1 MILLFASLFLGGTAA
16 AMTPAEAVTAALA
29 HDPALAA
36 AEARVEAGEGALTG
50 ASWLR
55 HNPRV
60 SGRLGDE
67 RLELEASQALS
78 LSGEGL
84 AAARTARAS
93 LDAAEAARDRAR
105 LVTAAD
111 ARRAWLRAAVAEADV
126 EIAADELAG
135 ATRLR
140 EAAVKRVAAGESA
153 DFEVRLARLEEARAV
168 GLMLHARASR
178 AEARATLAAITGD
191 PAAAAEG
198 DPLAAAPMPGTAAA
212 RDDVRAA
219 QAAIDA
225 ARAALARE
233 RAATVPAV
241 EIGVFYENDAGRAVV
256 GPTLG
261 LEVPLWQRNPA
272 GRGSARGDLARAESE
287 AASLS
292 ARATAEQAA
301 SSEQMRDLEPLVA
314 LLGDDPAG
322 DARTVLAGVELAW
335 RAGELDIAEATLLR
349 ARALEG
355 RRAGVEARAAVAEA
369 RIAAALAHGSETLLN
384 PW

>member
-1 MILLFASLFLGGTAA
+1 MILLLATLFLGGTAA

-29 HDPALAA
+29 HDPALATA
-36 AEARVEAGEGALTG
+36 DARVEAGKGALTG

-60 SGRLGDE
+60 SGRVGDQ
-67 RLELEASQALS
+67 RLELEASQAVS

-84 AAARTARAS
+84 AASRSARAS

-126 EIAADELAG
+126 EIAAEELAG

-168 GLMLHARASR
+168 GLVMHARASL
-178 AEARATLAAITGD
+178 AEARATLAALTGD
-191 PAAAAEG
+191 PAATAQG
-198 DPLAAAPMPGTAAA
+198 DPLAAAPMPGTAGI

-219 QAAIDA
+219 EAAVDA

-233 RAATVPAV
+233 RAATVPTV
-241 EIGVFYENDAGRAVV
+241 EIGVFYEQDSGRMVV

-261 LEVPLWQRNPA
+261 VEVPLWQRNPA
-272 GRGSARGDLARAESE
+272 GRGIARGDLARAESE
-287 AASLS
+287 VVSLS
-292 ARATAEQAA
+292 ARATAEQGA
-301 SSEQMRDLEPLVA
+301 SSEQMRDLETLAA

-322 DARTVLAGVELAW
+322 DATTVLAGVEVAW

-355 RRAGVEARAAVAEA
+355 RRAWVEARAAVAEA
-369 RIAAALAHGSETLLN
+369 RITAALAEGTDTLI
-384 PW
+384 P

>member
-1 MILLFASLFLGGTAA
+1 MILLLATMAA
-16 AMTPAEAVTAALA
+16 AMTPGEAVTAALA

-36 AEARVEAGEGALTG
+36 AEARVEAGNGALTE

-67 RLELEASQALS
+67 RLELEASQAVS
-78 LSGEGL
+78 VSGEGL
-84 AAARTARAS
+84 AAARSARAS

-105 LVTAAD
+105 LVTAAE
-111 ARRAWLRAAVAEADV
+111 ARLAWLRAAVAEADV
-126 EIAADELAG
+126 EIASDELAG

-168 GLMLHARASR
+168 GLVLHARASL

-191 PAAAAEG
+191 AAATAQG
-198 DPLAAAPMPGTAAA
+198 DPLAAAPMPGTAGV

-219 QAAIDA
+219 AAAVDA

-233 RAATVPAV
+233 RAATVPTV
-241 EIGVFYENDAGRAVV
+241 EIGVFYEQDAGRTVV

-261 LEVPLWQRNPA
+261 VEVPLWQRNPA

-287 AASLS
+287 AVSLS
-292 ARATAEQAA
+292 ARATAEQGA
-301 SSEQMRDLEPLVA
+301 SSEQMRDLEPLAA
-314 LLGDDPAG
+314 LLGDDPAA
-322 DARTVLAGVELAW
+322 DATAVLAGVEVAW

-355 RRAGVEARAAVAEA
+355 RRAWVEARAAVAEA
-369 RIAAALAHGSETLLN
+369 RIAAALALGSETLLD
-384 PW
+384 P

>member
-1 MILLFASLFLGGTAA
+1 MTLLLATLFLGGTAA

-36 AEARVEAGEGALTG
+36 AEARVDAGKGALSG

-60 SGRLGDE
+60 SGRLGAD
-67 RLELEASQALS
+67 RLELEASQAVS

-84 AAARTARAS
+84 AAARSARSS
-93 LDAAEAARDRAR
+93 LDAAEAALDRAR
-105 LVTAAD
+105 LVTAAE

-126 EIAADELAG
+126 EIAAAELAG

-168 GLMLHARASR
+168 GLMLRARASL
-178 AEARATLAAITGD
+178 AAARATLAAITGD
-191 PAAAAEG
+191 PAAAAHG
-198 DPLAAAPMPGTAAA
+198 DPLAAAPAPGTAGV

-219 QAAIDA
+219 EAAVDA

-241 EIGVFYENDAGRAVV
+241 ELGVFYEQEAGHTVV

-261 LEVPLWQRNPA
+261 VEVPLWQRNPA
-272 GRGSARGDLARAESE
+272 GRGSARGELARAEAE

-292 ARATAEQAA
+292 ARATAEQRA
-301 SSEQMRDLEPLVA
+301 SSEQMRDLEPLTA

-322 DARTVLAGVELAW
+322 DATAVLAGVEVAW

-349 ARALEG
+349 ARALDG
-355 RRAGVEARAAVAEA
+355 RRAWVEARAAVAEA
-369 RIAAALAHGSETLLN
+369 RIATALAEGTDTLI
-384 PW
+384 P

>member
-1 MILLFASLFLGGTAA
+1 MILLLASMAS

-36 AEARVEAGEGALTG
+36 AEARVEAGEGTLAG

-60 SGRLGDE
+60 TGRVGDE
-67 RLELEASQALS
+67 RLELEASQAVS

-84 AAARTARAS
+84 AAARSARAS

-105 LVTAAD
+105 LVTAAEG
-111 ARRAWLRAAVAEADV
+111 RRAWLRAAVAEADV
-126 EIAADELAG
+126 AIATDELAG

-168 GLMLHARASR
+168 GLVLNARASL
-178 AEARATLAAITGD
+178 AEARAALAAITGD
-191 PAAAAEG
+191 PTATAEG
-198 DPLAAAPMPGTAAA
+198 DPLAAAPTPGSPGV

-219 QAAIDA
+219 EAVVDA

-241 EIGVFYENDAGRAVV
+241 EIGVFYENDAGRTVV

-261 LEVPLWQRNPA
+261 VEVPLWQRNPA
-272 GRGSARGDLARAESE
+272 GRGSARGDLARVESE

-292 ARATAEQAA
+292 ARATAEQGA
-301 SSEQMRDLEPLVA
+301 SSERMRDLEPLAA

-322 DARTVLAGVELAW
+322 DATTVLAGVEIAW

-355 RRAGVEARAAVAEA
+355 RRAWVEARAAVAEA
-369 RIAAALAHGSETLLN
+369 RITAALALGSETLLD
-384 PW
+384 P

>member
-1 MILLFASLFLGGTAA
+1 MILLLATLFLSGNAA
-16 AMTPAEAVTAALA
+16 AMTPAEAVAAALV

-36 AEARVEAGEGALTG
+36 AEARVEAGKGALSG

-55 HNPRV
+55 DNPRV
-60 SGRLGDE
+60 GGRLGDE
-67 RLELEASQALS
+67 RLELEASQAVS

-84 AAARTARAS
+84 AAARSARAS

-140 EAAVKRVAAGESA
+140 EAALSRVAAGEAA

-168 GLMLHARASR
+168 GLVLHARAAL
-178 AEARATLAAITGD
+178 AECRATLAAITGD
-191 PAAAAEG
+191 PTATAQG
-198 DPLAAAPMPGTAAA
+198 DPLAAAPLPGTGGI

-219 QAAIDA
+219 ESAVDA

-233 RAATVPAV
+233 RAATVPTV
-241 EIGVFYENDAGRAVV
+241 EIGVFYEQDAGRTVV

-261 LEVPLWQRNPA
+261 VEVPLWQRNAA

-287 AASLS
+287 AASVS
-292 ARATAEQAA
+292 ARAKAEQGA
-301 SSEQMRDLEPLVA
+301 SSERLRDLEPLAA

-322 DARTVLAGVELAW
+322 DATAVLAGVEVAW

-355 RRAGVEARAAVAEA
+355 RRAWVEARAAVAEA
-369 RIAAALAHGSETLLN
+369 RIATALAQGAGTLI
-384 PW
+384 P

>member
-1 MILLFASLFLGGTAA
+1 MILLLATLFLGGTAA
-16 AMTPAEAVTAALA
+16 AMTPAETVKAALA

-36 AEARVEAGEGALTG
+36 AEARVEAGEGALAG

-67 RLELEASQALS
+67 RLELEASQPLS

-84 AAARTARAS
+84 AAARSARAS
-93 LDAAEAARDRAR
+93 LDVALAARDRAR

-111 ARRAWLRAAVAEADV
+111 ARRAWLRAAVAEAGV
-126 EIAADELAG
+126 EISADELAG

-140 EAAVKRVAAGESA
+140 EAAMKRVAAGESA

-168 GLMLHARASR
+168 GLLLRARASL
-178 AEARATLAAITGD
+178 AEARAALAALTGD
-191 PAAAAEG
+191 PGAAAQG
-198 DPLAAAPMPGTAAA
+198 DPLAAAPAPGTAGV

-219 QAAIDA
+219 EAAVDA

-241 EIGVFYENDAGRAVV
+241 EIGVFYENDAGRTAV

-261 LEVPLWQRNPA
+261 VEVPLWQRNPA

-292 ARATAEQAA
+292 ARATAEQGA
-301 SSEQMRDLEPLVA
+301 SSEQIRDLEPLEA
-314 LLGDDPAG
+314 LLGDDPAE
-322 DARTVLAGVELAW
+322 DASTILAGVEVAW
-335 RAGELDIAEATLLR
+335 QAGELDIAAATLLR

-355 RRAGVEARAAVAEA
+355 RRAWVEARAAVAEA
-369 RIAAALAHGSETLLN
+369 RIAAALAEGTDTLI
-384 PW
+384 P